1 MKIVWAIAI
10 TNYKEIIRE
19 RLLYGILVIAALFTA
34 VSFFLA
40 TVSLDQNARV
50 MQNTGVA
57 AIHFM
62 TLFICVF
69 VATNS
74 VHRDFERRALY
85 FLFPKP
91 ISRTQYIFGKYLG
104 FVLLTLTTLA
114 ILGGLFSVGAAFL
127 SPSILPAV
135 GVNLLFSFLEIS
147 LLLAVALLFASFTAP
162 LNAALY
168 TLALFVIGNGQST
181 IKNFVDKLDNNALTY
196 ITNGVY
202 YLLPNLEKFNLR
214 EATLYDVRVPL
225 AAIAWALFYWLVF
238 TSLSLYLAS
247 RVMHKQEL

>member
-1 MKIVWAIAI
+1 MKTIWIIAI

-40 TVSLDQNARV
+40 TISLDQNARI
-50 MQNTGVA
+50 MQNSGVA

-91 ISRTQYIFGKYLG
+91 ISRTQYILGKYLG
-104 FVLLTLTTLA
+104 FVLLTLTTLG
-114 ILGGLFSVGAAFL
+114 ILGGLFAIGAGLL

-135 GVNLLFSFLEIS
+135 GINVLFSFLEIS

-168 TLALFVIGNGQST
+168 TLALFVIGNGQTS
-181 IKNFVDKLDNNALTY
+181 IKNFVDKLDSNALTY
-196 ITNGVY
+196 LTNGVY

-214 EATLYDVRVPL
+214 DATLYSISVPFN
-225 AAIAWALFYWLVF
+225 AYAWAIFYWIVF
-238 TSLSLYLAS
+238 TSLSLFLAS